1 MCRVVQLKPPSGG
14 FLFGL
19 ALALL
24 MYSLKMKIANL
35 SVMTPLLAFKLVMV
49 AALWGGTFI
58 AGRFLAQSLP
68 LMTAAFG
75 RFLVASIL
83 LVIVAAKME
92 GKLPRLNREQILL
105 TAILGFTGIFLYNIC
120 FFGALARVP
129 AGRTSLFVSLT
140 PIVTAILA
148 GLIFSERLGLRR
160 WMGIVVA
167 LLGAIVVITRGDLIG
182 GIADIS
188 QSLGLGELM
197 MLGAV
202 LSWATCTL
210 ISRKVLETLSPIV
223 AITYGTL
230 WGFVFLSIGAVGEF
244 KDTDWMLLDWR
255 VWTSVFYL
263 GAFGTVL
270 PFIWYYQ
277 GIQTVGPSRTAI
289 FTNLVP
295 AFGVLFSAVLLD
307 EPILI
312 SMVVGGLIAVLGVSL
327 VNKK

>member
-1 MCRVVQLKPPSGG
+1 M
-14 FLFGL
+14 L
-19 ALALL
+19 AL
-24 MYSLKMKIANL
+24 
-35 SVMTPLLAFKLVMV
+35 KLIMV

-58 AGRFLAQSLP
+58 AGRILAQSLP

-83 LVIVAAKME
+83 LVIIAVKME
-92 GKLPRLNREQILL
+92 GKLPRLNRKQILL
-105 TAILGFTGIFLYNIC
+105 TAVLGFIGIFLYNIC

-140 PIVTAILA
+140 PIVTAVLA
-148 GLIFSERLGLRR
+148 GLIFSERLGACR
-160 WMGIVVA
+160 WVGIVVA

-182 GIADIS
+182 GITDIS

-202 LSWATCTL
+202 LSWASYTL
-210 ISRKVLETLSPIV
+210 ISRKALETLSPIV
-223 AITYGTL
+223 ATTYGTL
-230 WGFVFLSIGAVGEF
+230 WGFAFLSIGAVGEL
-244 KDTDWMLLDWR
+244 KEIDWMLLDWS
-255 VWTSVFYL
+255 VWSSVFYL

-270 PFIWYYQ
+270 AFIWYYQ
-277 GIQTVGPSRTAI
+277 GIQMVGPSRTAI

-295 AFGVLFSAVLLD
+295 AFGVLFSAVLLG

>member
-1 MCRVVQLKPPSGG
+1 
-14 FLFGL
+14 
-19 ALALL
+19 
-24 MYSLKMKIANL
+24 MKTANL
-35 SVMTPLLAFKLVMV
+35 SAMTPLLAFKLVMV

-58 AGRFLAQSLP
+58 AGRILAQSLP

-75 RFLVASIL
+75 RFFVASIL
-83 LVIVAAKME
+83 LVIVAVKME
-92 GKLPRLNREQILL
+92 RKLPRLNREQALL
-105 TAILGFTGIFLYNIC
+105 TAVLGLAGIFLYNIC

-148 GLIFSERLGLRR
+148 GLIFSERLGVRR
-160 WMGIVVA
+160 WLGIVVA

-182 GIADIS
+182 GISDIS

-202 LSWATCTL
+202 LSWATYTL

-223 AITYGTL
+223 ATTYGTL
-230 WGFVFLSIGAVGEF
+230 WGFVFLSIGAIGEF
-244 KDTDWMLLDWR
+244 NDIDWMLLDWH
-255 VWTSVFYL
+255 VWISVFYL

-270 PFIWYYQ
+270 AFIWYYQ
-277 GIQTVGPSRTAI
+277 GIQMVGPSRTAI

-295 AFGVLFSAVLLD
+295 VFGVLFSAALLG

>member
-1 MCRVVQLKPPSGG
+1 
-14 FLFGL
+14 
-19 ALALL
+19 
-24 MYSLKMKIANL
+24 MKKTNL
-35 SVMTPLLAFKLVMV
+35 SAMTPLLAFKLTMV

-58 AGRFLAQSLP
+58 AGKILAQSLP

-75 RFLVASIL
+75 RFFVASIL
-83 LVIVAAKME
+83 LVFVAIKME

-105 TAILGFTGIFLYNIC
+105 TAVLGFTGIFLYNIC

-140 PIVTAILA
+140 PIVTAVLA
-148 GLIFSERLGLRR
+148 GLIFSERLGVRR
-160 WMGIVVA
+160 WAGILVA
-167 LLGAIVVITRGDLIG
+167 LIGAIVVITRGDLIG
-182 GIADIS
+182 GITDIS

-202 LSWATCTL
+202 FSWAAYTL
-210 ISRKVLETLSPIV
+210 ISRKALETLSPIV
-223 AITYGTL
+223 ATTYGTL
-230 WGFVFLSIGAVGEF
+230 WGFVFLTIGAIGEF
-244 KDTDWMLLDWR
+244 KDVDWVHLDWR

-270 PFIWYYQ
+270 AFIWYYQ

-295 AFGVLFSAVLLD
+295 AFGVLFSAALLG

>member
-1 MCRVVQLKPPSGG
+1 
-14 FLFGL
+14 
-19 ALALL
+19 
-24 MYSLKMKIANL
+24 MKTANL
-35 SVMTPLLAFKLVMV
+35 SAMTPMLALKLVMV

-58 AGRFLAQSLP
+58 AGRILAQSLP

-75 RFLVASIL
+75 RFFVASIL
-83 LVIVAAKME
+83 LVIVAVKIE

-105 TAILGFTGIFLYNIC
+105 TAVLGFTGIFLYNIC
-120 FFGALARVP
+120 FFGALARLP
-129 AGRTSLFVSLT
+129 AGRTSLVVSLT

-148 GLIFSERLGLRR
+148 GLIFSERLGARR
-160 WMGIVVA
+160 WVGIVVA
-167 LLGAIVVITRGDLIG
+167 LIGAIVVITRGDLIG
-182 GIADIS
+182 GITDIS
-188 QSLGLGELM
+188 QSIGLGELM

-202 LSWATCTL
+202 FSWATYTL

-223 AITYGTL
+223 AGTYGTL
-230 WGFVFLSIGAVGEF
+230 WGYVFLSIGAVGEF
-244 KDTDWMLLDWR
+244 KDIDWMLLDWR

-270 PFIWYYQ
+270 AFIWYYQ

-295 AFGVLFSAVLLD
+295 AFGVLFSAVILS

-312 SMVVGGLIAVLGVSL
+312 SMVIGGLIAVLGVSL

>member
-1 MCRVVQLKPPSGG
+1 
-14 FLFGL
+14 
-19 ALALL
+19 
-24 MYSLKMKIANL
+24 MKTANL
-35 SVMTPLLAFKLVMV
+35 ATMTPLLALKLVMV

-58 AGRFLAQSLP
+58 AGRILAQSLP
-68 LMTAAFG
+68 LMTAASG
-75 RFLVASIL
+75 RFFVASIL
-83 LVIVAAKME
+83 LVFVAVKME
-92 GKLPRLNREQILL
+92 GKLPRLNREQMLL
-105 TAILGFTGIFLYNIC
+105 TAVLGFTGIFLYNIC
-120 FFGALARVP
+120 FFAALARVP

-148 GLIFSERLGLRR
+148 GIIYSERLGLRR

-167 LLGAIVVITRGDLIG
+167 LLGAIVVITRGDLLG

-202 LSWATCTL
+202 LSWATYTL
-210 ISRKVLETLSPIV
+210 ISRKALETLSPI
-223 AITYGTL
+223 AATTYGTL
-230 WGFVFLSIGAVGEF
+230 WGFVFLSIGAIGEF
-244 KDTDWMLLDWR
+244 REIDWMLLDWR
-255 VWTSVFYL
+255 GWTSVFYL

-270 PFIWYYQ
+270 AFIWYYQ
-277 GIQTVGPSRTAI
+277 GIQMVGPSRTAI

-295 AFGVLFSAVLLD
+295 AFGVLFSAVLLG

-312 SMVVGGLIAVLGVSL
+312 SMVVGGLIAALGVSL

>member
-1 MCRVVQLKPPSGG
+1 
-14 FLFGL
+14 
-19 ALALL
+19 
-24 MYSLKMKIANL
+24 MYSSSMKTATL
-35 SVMTPLLAFKLVMV
+35 SAMTPLLALKLVMV

-58 AGRFLAQSLP
+58 AGRILTQSLP
-68 LMTAAFG
+68 LMTAAFS
-75 RFLVASIL
+75 RFFIASIL
-83 LVIVAAKME
+83 LIIVAVKME

-105 TAILGFTGIFLYNIC
+105 TAVLGFTGVFLYNIC
-120 FFGALARVP
+120 FFGALARIP

-148 GLIFSERLGLRR
+148 AIIFSERLGLRR
-160 WMGIVVA
+160 WMGIAVA

-182 GIADIS
+182 GITDIS

-202 LSWATCTL
+202 FSWAAYTL
-210 ISRKVLETLSPIV
+210 ISRKVLGTLSPII
-223 AITYGTL
+223 ATTYGTL
-230 WGFVFLSIGAVGEF
+230 WGFLFLSIGAIGEF
-244 KDTDWMLLDWR
+244 KEINWMHLDWR
-255 VWTSVFYL
+255 VWSSVFYL

-270 PFIWYYQ
+270 AFIWYYQ
-277 GIQTVGPSRTAI
+277 GIQAVGPSRTAI

-295 AFGVLFSAVLLD
+295 AFGVLFSALLLG

-312 SMVVGGLIAVLGVSL
+312 SMVVGGLIAVVGVSL

>member
-1 MCRVVQLKPPSGG
+1 
-14 FLFGL
+14 
-19 ALALL
+19 
-24 MYSLKMKIANL
+24 MYSSKMKIANL

-49 AALWGGTFI
+49 AAFWGGTFI

-75 RFLVASIL
+75 RFFVASIL
-83 LVIVAAKME
+83 LVIVAVKME

-105 TAILGFTGIFLYNIC
+105 TAVLGFTGIFLYNIC

-160 WMGIVVA
+160 WIGIVVA
-167 LLGAIVVITRGDLIG
+167 LLGAIGVITRGDLIG

-223 AITYGTL
+223 TTTYSTL
-230 WGFVFLSIGAVGEF
+230 WGFVFLSIGAVREF
-244 KDTDWMLLDWR
+244 KDIDWMLLDWR

-295 AFGVLFSAVLLD
+295 AFGVLFSAILLG

-312 SMVVGGLIAVLGVSL
+312 SMAVGGLIAVLGVSL

>member
-1 MCRVVQLKPPSGG
+1 
-14 FLFGL
+14 
-19 ALALL
+19 
-24 MYSLKMKIANL
+24 MKTANL
-35 SVMTPLLAFKLVMV
+35 SAMTPLLAFKLVMV

-58 AGRFLAQSLP
+58 AGRILAQSLP

-75 RFLVASIL
+75 RFFVASIL
-83 LVIVAAKME
+83 LVIVAVKME
-92 GKLPRLNREQILL
+92 GRLPRLNREQVLL
-105 TAILGFTGIFLYNIC
+105 TAVLGLTGIFLYNIC

-140 PIVTAILA
+140 PIVTAFLA
-148 GLIFSERLGLRR
+148 GLIFSERLGVRR
-160 WMGIVVA
+160 WVGIVVA
-167 LLGAIVVITRGDLIG
+167 LIGAIVVITRGDLIG

-202 LSWATCTL
+202 FSWATYTL

-223 AITYGTL
+223 ATTYGTL
-230 WGFVFLSIGAVGEF
+230 WGFLFLSIGAIGEF
-244 KDTDWMLLDWR
+244 NDIDWMLLDWH
-255 VWTSVFYL
+255 VWISVFYL

-270 PFIWYYQ
+270 AFIWYYQ
-277 GIQTVGPSRTAI
+277 GIQMVGPSRTTI

-295 AFGVLFSAVLLD
+295 AFGVLFSAVLLG

>member
-1 MCRVVQLKPPSGG
+1 
-14 FLFGL
+14 
-19 ALALL
+19 
-24 MYSLKMKIANL
+24 MKTANI
-35 SVMTPLLAFKLVMV
+35 SAMTPLLALKLVMV

-58 AGRFLAQSLP
+58 AGRIVAQSLP
-68 LMTAAFG
+68 LMTAAFA
-75 RFLVASIL
+75 RFFVASIL
-83 LVIVAAKME
+83 LVIVAVKME
-92 GKLPRLNREQILL
+92 GKLPRLNRGQVLL
-105 TAILGFTGIFLYNIC
+105 TAVLGLTGIFIYNIC

-148 GLIFSERLGLRR
+148 VLIFSERLGLRR
-160 WMGIVVA
+160 WIGIVVA

-202 LSWATCTL
+202 LSWATYTL

-223 AITYGTL
+223 ATTYGTL

-244 KDTDWMLLDWR
+244 KEIDWILLDWR
-255 VWTSVFYL
+255 IWTSVFYL

-270 PFIWYYQ
+270 AFIWYYQ

-295 AFGVLFSAVLLD
+295 AFGVLFSAALLD

-312 SMVVGGLIAVLGVSL
+312 SMVVGGLIAALGVAL

>member
-1 MCRVVQLKPPSGG
+1 
-14 FLFGL
+14 
-19 ALALL
+19 
-24 MYSLKMKIANL
+24 MKTANL
-35 SVMTPLLAFKLVMV
+35 SAMTPLLAFKLVMV

-58 AGRFLAQSLP
+58 AGRILAQSLP

-75 RFLVASIL
+75 RFFVASIL
-83 LVIVAAKME
+83 LVIVAVKME
-92 GKLPRLNREQILL
+92 GKLPRLNRGQVLL
-105 TAILGFTGIFLYNIC
+105 TAVLGLTGIFIYNIC

-129 AGRTSLFVSLT
+129 AGRTSLFVSLA

-148 GLIFSERLGLRR
+148 VLIFGERLGLRR
-160 WMGIVVA
+160 WIGIVIA

-202 LSWATCTL
+202 LSWATYTL
-210 ISRKVLETLSPIV
+210 ISRKALETLSPIV
-223 AITYGTL
+223 ATTYGTL

-244 KDTDWMLLDWR
+244 KEIDWILLDWR
-255 VWTSVFYL
+255 IWTSVFYL

-295 AFGVLFSAVLLD
+295 AFGVLFSATLLD

-312 SMVVGGLIAVLGVSL
+312 SMVVGGLIAALGVAL

>member
-1 MCRVVQLKPPSGG
+1 
-14 FLFGL
+14 
-19 ALALL
+19 
-24 MYSLKMKIANL
+24 
-35 SVMTPLLAFKLVMV
+35 MTPLLAFKLTMV

-58 AGRFLAQSLP
+58 AGKILAQSLP

-75 RFLVASIL
+75 RFFVASIL
-83 LVIVAAKME
+83 LVFVAVKME

-105 TAILGFTGIFLYNIC
+105 TAVLGFTGIFLYNIC

-140 PIVTAILA
+140 PIVTAVLA
-148 GLIFSERLGLRR
+148 GLIFSERLGVRR
-160 WMGIVVA
+160 WAGILVA
-167 LLGAIVVITRGDLIG
+167 LIGAIVVITRGDLIG
-182 GIADIS
+182 GITDIS

-202 LSWATCTL
+202 FSWAAYTL
-210 ISRKVLETLSPIV
+210 ISRKALETLSPIV
-223 AITYGTL
+223 ATTYGTL
-230 WGFVFLSIGAVGEF
+230 WGFVFLTIGAIGEF
-244 KDTDWMLLDWR
+244 KDVDWFHLDWR

-270 PFIWYYQ
+270 AFIWYYQ

-295 AFGVLFSAVLLD
+295 AFGVLFSAALLG

>member
-1 MCRVVQLKPPSGG
+1 
-14 FLFGL
+14 
-19 ALALL
+19 
-24 MYSLKMKIANL
+24 MKTANL
-35 SVMTPLLAFKLVMV
+35 SAMTPMLALKLVMV

-58 AGRFLAQSLP
+58 AGKILAQSLP

-83 LVIVAAKME
+83 LVIVAVKME
-92 GKLPRLNREQILL
+92 GGLPRLNREQILL
-105 TAILGFTGIFLYNIC
+105 TAVLGLTGVFLYNIC

-148 GLIFSERLGLRR
+148 GLIFSERLGARR
-160 WMGIVVA
+160 WVGIVVA

-202 LSWATCTL
+202 LSWATYTL
-210 ISRKVLETLSPIV
+210 ISRKALETLSPVI
-223 AITYGTL
+223 ATTYGTL
-230 WGFVFLSIGAVGEF
+230 WGFIFLSIGAVGEF
-244 KDTDWMLLDWR
+244 KDIDWMLLDWR

-270 PFIWYYQ
+270 AFIWYY
-277 GIQTVGPSRTAI
+277 
-289 FTNLVP
+289 
-295 AFGVLFSAVLLD
+295 
-307 EPILI
+307 
-312 SMVVGGLIAVLGVSL
+312 
-327 VNKK
+327 

>member
-1 MCRVVQLKPPSGG
+1 
-14 FLFGL
+14 
-19 ALALL
+19 
-24 MYSLKMKIANL
+24 MKTANL
-35 SVMTPLLAFKLVMV
+35 SAMTPLLALKLVMV

-58 AGRFLAQSLP
+58 AGRIVAQSLP
-68 LMTAAFG
+68 LMTVAFG
-75 RFLVASIL
+75 RFFVASIL
-83 LVIVAAKME
+83 LVTIAIKME

-105 TAILGFTGIFLYNIC
+105 TAILGLTGIFIYNIC
-120 FFGALARVP
+120 FFGALVRVP

-148 GLIFSERLGLRR
+148 ALIFSERLGLRR
-160 WMGIVVA
+160 WIGIVVA

-202 LSWATCTL
+202 LSWATYTL
-210 ISRKVLETLSPIV
+210 ISRKVLETLSPII
-223 AITYGTL
+223 ANTYGTL
-230 WGFVFLSIGAVGEF
+230 WGYVFLSIGAVGEF
-244 KDTDWMLLDWR
+244 KDIDWMLLDWR

-270 PFIWYYQ
+270 AFIWYYQ
-277 GIQTVGPSRTAI
+277 GIKTVGPSRTAI

-295 AFGVLFSAVLLD
+295 AFGVLFSAVMLS

-312 SMVVGGLIAVLGVSL
+312 SMVIGGLIAVLGVSL

>member
-1 MCRVVQLKPPSGG
+1 
-14 FLFGL
+14 
-19 ALALL
+19 
-24 MYSLKMKIANL
+24 MKKTNL
-35 SVMTPLLAFKLVMV
+35 SAMTPLLAFKLTMV

-58 AGRFLAQSLP
+58 AGKILAQSLP

-75 RFLVASIL
+75 RFFVASIL
-83 LVIVAAKME
+83 LVFVAVKME

-140 PIVTAILA
+140 PIVTAVLA
-148 GLIFSERLGLRR
+148 GLIFSERLGVRR
-160 WMGIVVA
+160 WAGILVA
-167 LLGAIVVITRGDLIG
+167 LIGAIVVITRGDLIG
-182 GIADIS
+182 GITDIS

-202 LSWATCTL
+202 FSWAAYTL
-210 ISRKVLETLSPIV
+210 ISRKALETLSPIV
-223 AITYGTL
+223 ATTYGTL
-230 WGFVFLSIGAVGEF
+230 WGFVFLTIGAIGEF
-244 KDTDWMLLDWR
+244 KDVDWIHLDWR

-270 PFIWYYQ
+270 AFIWYYQ
-277 GIQTVGPSRTAI
+277 GIQTVGPLRTAI

-295 AFGVLFSAVLLD
+295 AFGVLFSAALLG
-307 EPILI
+307 EPVLI
-312 SMVVGGLIAVLGVSL
+312 SMVIGGLIAVLGVSL

>member
-1 MCRVVQLKPPSGG
+1 
-14 FLFGL
+14 
-19 ALALL
+19 
-24 MYSLKMKIANL
+24 MYSSKMKIANL

-58 AGRFLAQSLP
+58 AGRIVAQSLP
-68 LMTAAFG
+68 LMTAAFS
-75 RFLVASIL
+75 RFFVASIL
-83 LVIVAAKME
+83 LVIVAVKME

-120 FFGALARVP
+120 FFGALARLP

-140 PIVTAILA
+140 PVVTAVLA
-148 GLIFSERLGLRR
+148 GLIFSERLGVRR
-160 WMGIVVA
+160 WVGIAVA
-167 LLGAIVVITRGDLIG
+167 LIGAIVVITRGDLIG
-182 GIADIS
+182 GITDIT

-202 LSWATCTL
+202 LSWATYTL
-210 ISRKVLETLSPIV
+210 ISRKVLETLSPI
-223 AITYGTL
+223 AATTYGTL
-230 WGFVFLSIGAVGEF
+230 WGFIFLSIAAVGEF
-244 KDTDWMLLDWR
+244 KDIDLTLLDWS
-255 VWTSVFYL
+255 VWISVFYL

-270 PFIWYYQ
+270 AFIWFYQ

-295 AFGVLFSAVLLD
+295 AFGVLFSAVLLG

>member
-1 MCRVVQLKPPSGG
+1 
-14 FLFGL
+14 
-19 ALALL
+19 
-24 MYSLKMKIANL
+24 MKTANL
-35 SVMTPLLAFKLVMV
+35 ATMTPLLALKLIMV

-58 AGRFLAQSLP
+58 AGRILAQSLP

-75 RFLVASIL
+75 RFFVASIL
-83 LVIVAAKME
+83 LVFVAVKME
-92 GKLPRLNREQILL
+92 GKLPRLNREQMLL
-105 TAILGFTGIFLYNIC
+105 TAVLGFTGIFLYNIC
-120 FFGALARVP
+120 FFAALARVP

-148 GLIFSERLGLRR
+148 GIIYSERLGLRR

-167 LLGAIVVITRGDLIG
+167 LLGAIVVITRGDLLG

-202 LSWATCTL
+202 LSWATYTL
-210 ISRKVLETLSPIV
+210 ISRKALETLSPI
-223 AITYGTL
+223 AATTYGTL
-230 WGFVFLSIGAVGEF
+230 WGFVFLSIGAIGEF
-244 KDTDWMLLDWR
+244 REIDWMLLDWR

-270 PFIWYYQ
+270 AFIWYYQ
-277 GIQTVGPSRTAI
+277 GIQMVGPSRTAI

-295 AFGVLFSAVLLD
+295 AFGVLFSAVLLG

-312 SMVVGGLIAVLGVSL
+312 SMVVGGLIAAVGVSL

>member
-1 MCRVVQLKPPSGG
+1 M
-14 FLFGL
+14 
-19 ALALL
+19 
-24 MYSLKMKIANL
+24 
-35 SVMTPLLAFKLVMV
+35 
-49 AALWGGTFI
+49 
-58 AGRFLAQSLP
+58 AQSLP
-68 LMTAAFG
+68 LMTAAFV
-75 RFLVASIL
+75 RFFVASIL
-83 LVIVAAKME
+83 LVIVAVKME
-92 GKLPRLNREQILL
+92 GRLPRLNRGQVLL
-105 TAILGFTGIFLYNIC
+105 TAVLGLTGIFIYNIC

-148 GLIFSERLGLRR
+148 VLIFSERLGLRR
-160 WMGIVVA
+160 WIGIVVA
-167 LLGAIVVITRGDLIG
+167 LLGAIVVITRGNLIG

-202 LSWATCTL
+202 LSWATYTL

-223 AITYGTL
+223 ATTYGTL

-244 KDTDWMLLDWR
+244 KEIDWILLDWR
-255 VWTSVFYL
+255 IWTSVFYL

-277 GIQTVGPSRTAI
+277 GIQMVGTSRTAI

-295 AFGVLFSAVLLD
+295 AFGVLFSATLLD

-312 SMVVGGLIAVLGVSL
+312 SMVVGGLIAALGVAL

>member
-1 MCRVVQLKPPSGG
+1 
-14 FLFGL
+14 
-19 ALALL
+19 
-24 MYSLKMKIANL
+24 MKTANL
-35 SVMTPLLAFKLVMV
+35 STMTPVLVLKLVMV

-58 AGRFLAQSLP
+58 AGRVLAQSLP

-83 LVIVAAKME
+83 LVIVAVKME
-92 GKLPRLNREQILL
+92 GRLPLLNRGQVLL
-105 TAILGFTGIFLYNIC
+105 TAILGLTGIFLYNIC

-140 PIVTAILA
+140 PIVTAVLA
-148 GLIFSERLGLRR
+148 GLIFSERLGMRR
-160 WMGIVVA
+160 WVGIVVA
-167 LLGAIVVITRGDLIG
+167 LIGAIIVIARGDLIG
-182 GIADIS
+182 GISDIT

-202 LSWATCTL
+202 FSWAIYTL

-223 AITYGTL
+223 ATTYSTL
-230 WGFVFLSIGAVGEF
+230 WGFLFLSVGAIGEF
-244 KDTDWMLLDWR
+244 NDINWALLDWY
-255 VWTSVFYL
+255 VWISVFYL

-270 PFIWYYQ
+270 AFIWYYQ
-277 GIQTVGPSRTAI
+277 GIQAVGPSRTAI

-295 AFGVLFSAVLLD
+295 AFGVLFSAGLLG

>member
-1 MCRVVQLKPPSGG
+1 
-14 FLFGL
+14 
-19 ALALL
+19 
-24 MYSLKMKIANL
+24 MKIANL

-58 AGRFLAQSLP
+58 AGRIVAQSLP
-68 LMTAAFG
+68 LMTAAFS
-75 RFLVASIL
+75 RFFVASIL
-83 LVIVAAKME
+83 LVIVAVKME
-92 GKLPRLNREQILL
+92 GKLPRLNRMQILL

-140 PIVTAILA
+140 PIVTAFLA
-148 GLIFSERLGLRR
+148 GLIFSERLGVRR
-160 WMGIVVA
+160 WVGIAVA
-167 LLGAIVVITRGDLIG
+167 LIGAIVVITRGDLIG
-182 GIADIS
+182 GITDIT

-202 LSWATCTL
+202 LSWATYTL
-210 ISRKVLETLSPIV
+210 ISRKVLETLSPI
-223 AITYGTL
+223 AATTYGTL
-230 WGFVFLSIGAVGEF
+230 WGFIFLSIAAVGEF
-244 KDTDWMLLDWR
+244 KVIDLTLLDQS
-255 VWTSVFYL
+255 VWISVFYL
-263 GAFGTVL
+263 GAFGTVRAL
-270 PFIWYYQ
+270 IWFYQ

-295 AFGVLFSAVLLD
+295 AFGVLFSAVLLG

>member
-1 MCRVVQLKPPSGG
+1 
-14 FLFGL
+14 
-19 ALALL
+19 
-24 MYSLKMKIANL
+24 MKTANL
-35 SVMTPLLAFKLVMV
+35 SAMTPMLALKLVMV
-49 AALWGGTFI
+49 AALWGETFI
-58 AGRFLAQSLP
+58 AGKILAQSLP

-83 LVIVAAKME
+83 LVIVAVKME
-92 GKLPRLNREQILL
+92 GGLPRLNREQILL
-105 TAILGFTGIFLYNIC
+105 TAVLGLTGIFLYNIC

-148 GLIFSERLGLRR
+148 GLIFSERLGARR
-160 WMGIVVA
+160 WVGIVVA

-202 LSWATCTL
+202 LSWAIYTL
-210 ISRKVLETLSPIV
+210 ISRNALETLSPVI
-223 AITYGTL
+223 ATTYGTL

-244 KDTDWMLLDWR
+244 KDIDWMLLDWR

-270 PFIWYYQ
+270 AFIWYYQ
-277 GIQTVGPSRTAI
+277 GIQMVGPSRTAI
-289 FTNLVP
+289 FNNLVP
-295 AFGVLFSAVLLD
+295 AFGVLFSTVMLG

-327 VNKK
+327 VNKQ

>member
-1 MCRVVQLKPPSGG
+1 
-14 FLFGL
+14 
-19 ALALL
+19 
-24 MYSLKMKIANL
+24 MKKTNL
-35 SVMTPLLAFKLVMV
+35 SAMTPLLAFKLTMV

-58 AGRFLAQSLP
+58 AGKILAQSLP

-75 RFLVASIL
+75 RFFVASIL
-83 LVIVAAKME
+83 LVFVAVKME

-140 PIVTAILA
+140 PIVTAVLA
-148 GLIFSERLGLRR
+148 VLIFSERLGVRR
-160 WMGIVVA
+160 WAGILVA
-167 LLGAIVVITRGDLIG
+167 LIGAIVVITRGDLIG
-182 GIADIS
+182 GITDIS

-202 LSWATCTL
+202 FSWAAYTL
-210 ISRKVLETLSPIV
+210 ISRKALETLSPIV
-223 AITYGTL
+223 ATTYGTL
-230 WGFVFLSIGAVGEF
+230 WGFVFLTVGAIGEF
-244 KDTDWMLLDWR
+244 KDVDWIHLDWR

-270 PFIWYYQ
+270 AFIWYYQ

-295 AFGVLFSAVLLD
+295 AFGVLFSAALLG
-307 EPILI
+307 EPVLI
-312 SMVVGGLIAVLGVSL
+312 SMVIGGLIAVLGVSL